1 MTEELFRKAQEKV
14 REDKIRA
21 KSGKNDLK
29 AKKLQIQQEQEMIKY
44 RNRELVERQKE
55 RGVGPSLKEKEERLK

>member
-29 AKKLQIQQEQEMIKY
+29 AKKLQIQQEQEMIKF

>member
-29 AKKLQIQQEQEMIKY
+29 AKKLQIQQEQEMIKL